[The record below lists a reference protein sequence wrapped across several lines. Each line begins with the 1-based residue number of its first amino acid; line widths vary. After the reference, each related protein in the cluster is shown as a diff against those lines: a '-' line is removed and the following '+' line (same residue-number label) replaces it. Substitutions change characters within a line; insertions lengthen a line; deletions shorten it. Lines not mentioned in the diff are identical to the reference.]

1 MALNRQAHGFSYDAS
16 AQNGTRVATA
26 RNAAFGLSLTHGADQ
41 LRTKLAK
48 LEAMHERMKKVN
60 SLVRYKNT
68 KALKVLGYSESQIHR
83 LLQPEFVKDGV
94 FFPKYKLRNNYAK
107 IRALKEQVKLLC
119 NRRMES

>member
-1 MALNRQAHGFSYDAS
+1 MVLNRQAHGFSYDVA
-16 AQNGTRVATA
+16 AQNGTGVSTA
-26 RNAAFGLSLTHGADQ
+26 LNAAFGLSLTHVADQ

-48 LEAMHERMKKVN
+48 LEVMRERMKKVN

-68 KALKVLGYSESQIHR
+68 KALKALGYSEAQIHR

-94 FFPKYKLRNNYAK
+94 FFPKYKLRSNYAK

-119 NRRMES
+119 NRRIEP